1 MVYLLFYL
9 LDRVSWPIVK
19 FSCNVNF

>member
-1 MVYLLFYL
+1 MIYLLFYL